1 MPIADALAV
10 AATAWGLVM
19 AVSPT
24 LQIRRM
30 RQTQS
35 SRDVSLPYL
44 SVLCVGFVLWVSY
57 GTSIGNAALMI
68 SNSASLAVMVVTI
81 AYALRLRRRAH
92 G

>member
-10 AATAWGLVM
+10 AATVWGLVM

-44 SVLCVGFVLWVSY
+44 SVLCIGFLTWASY
-57 GTSIGNAALMI
+57 GLSIGNSALVISNTAAL
-68 SNSASLAVMVVTI
+68 SVMVVTI
-81 AYALRLRRRAH
+81 AYAFRLRRRAY